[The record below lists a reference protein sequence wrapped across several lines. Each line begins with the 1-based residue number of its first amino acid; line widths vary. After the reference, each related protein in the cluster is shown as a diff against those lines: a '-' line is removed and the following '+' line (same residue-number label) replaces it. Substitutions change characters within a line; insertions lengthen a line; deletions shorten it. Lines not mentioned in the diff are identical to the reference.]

1 MTIIHIISIGI
12 SIVMLVIG
20 SYGFLHKKWNIWK
33 AYIFLWLAPSLFG
46 FGILPTQF
54 SDWSILQQAAYTIVL
69 SVVSFIVVG
78 SILKYI
84 FAKKGK

>member
-1 MTIIHIISIGI
+1 ML
-12 SIVMLVIG
+12 IVG
-20 SYGFLHKKWNIWK
+20 SYGFLRKKWNIWK
-33 AYIFLWLAPSLFG
+33 AYIFLWIAPSLFG

-54 SDWSILQQAAYTIVL
+54 PDWSILRQVTYTIIL

-84 FAKKGK
+84 LAQKGKQ